1 MAVLNAVNEL
11 LTQYAAGAAPA
22 GDAGTHF
29 QQVAQSVDSRT
40 LAHGIATAIRSDQ
53 TPPFSQIISQL
64 FASGSSDQRT
74 AMLNTLLSALPA
86 EQRAQISTLIPGL
99 SSVFAGAGSQAGAN
113 VSPGAVQ
120 QLAEHAEQHDA
131 GIVDKMSAL
140 YAGHPT
146 LVRTLGSAA
155 MMIAMRAIAQR
166 HQNG

>member
-1 MAVLNAVNEL
+1 MAVLNAVKEL
-11 LTQYAAGAAPA
+11 LTQYAAGAVPA

-40 LAHGIATAIRSDQ
+40 LAHGIATAMRSDQ

-74 AMLNTLLSALPA
+74 AMLNTLLSAVPP
-86 EQRAQISTLIPGL
+86 EQRAQISKLIPGFGAAL
-99 SSVFAGAGSQAGAN
+99 AGAQSQAGAN
-113 VSPGAVQ
+113 ISPGGIQ
-120 QLAEHAEQHDA
+120 QLAQHVEQHDA

-140 YAGHPT
+140 YAQHPT

-166 HQNG
+166 HQGE

>member
-1 MAVLNAVNEL
+1 MAVLDDVKEL
-11 LTQYAAGAAPA
+11 LTQYAVGSVPA

-29 QQVAQSVDSRT
+29 QQVAQSVDSHT
-40 LAHGIATAIRSDQ
+40 VAHGIATAMRSDQ
-53 TPPFSQIISQL
+53 TPPFSQMISQL

-74 AMLNTLLSALPA
+74 AMLNTLLSVVPP

-99 SSVFAGAGSQAGAN
+99 GPAFAGSQSQAGAN
-113 VSPGAVQ
+113 VSPGAIQ
-120 QLAEHAEQHDA
+120 QLAQHVEQQDA

-140 YAGHPT
+140 YAQHPT

-166 HQNG
+166 HQGE